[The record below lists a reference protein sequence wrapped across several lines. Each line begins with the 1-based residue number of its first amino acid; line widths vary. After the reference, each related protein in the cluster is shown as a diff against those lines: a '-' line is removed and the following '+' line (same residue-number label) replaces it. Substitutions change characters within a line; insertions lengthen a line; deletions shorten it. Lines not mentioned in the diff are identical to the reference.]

1 MSEYINAQTIIA
13 GLVLS
18 VIGIL
23 VNTTRQNLSGGR
35 FVAWAVVTVLAAFGM
50 VVVAQQLLQ

>member
-1 MSEYINAQTIIA
+1 MNEYINAQMIIA

-23 VNTTRQNLSGGR
+23 ANTTRQNLSGGQ
-35 FVAWAVVTVLAAFGM
+35 FVAWAVVTVLVAFGM
-50 VVVAQQLLQ
+50 VVGAQQLLQ